1 MKSTLLTIALT
12 LAAPF
17 IWAQT
22 TTTTEKSTTVTPGGT
37 ETTTTTKTT
46 TATGTITEFAPGKTI
61 IVKEEGGPRTYTIGK
76 KIVYVTKAGKE
87 IPEAEVRERMRVG
100 AHVHVHYLKEGDGMM
115 VNRVIV
121 DD

>member
-12 LAAPF
+12 VAAPF
-17 IWAQT
+17 VWAQT

-46 TATGTITEFAPGKTI
+46 TATGTITEYAPGKTI
-61 IVKEEGGPRTYTIGK
+61 IVKEEAGPKTYTIGDK
-76 KIVYVTKAGKE
+76 VVYVTKGGE
-87 IPEAEVRERMRVG
+87 TIPEAEVRARMRVG
-100 AHVHVHYLKEGDGMM
+100 AHVHVHYLKNGEGMT
-115 VNRVIV
+115 VSRVVV

>member
-1 MKSTLLTIALT
+1 MKSLLLTIALT
-12 LAAPF
+12 VAAPF
-17 IWAQT
+17 VWAQS

-46 TATGTITEFAPGKTI
+46 TATGTITEYAPGKTI
-61 IVKEEGGPRTYTIGK
+61 IVKEESGPRTYTIGNK
-76 KIVYVTKAGKE
+76 VVYVTKAGVA
-87 IPEAEVRERMRVG
+87 IPEAEVQARMRVG
-100 AHVHVHYLKEGDGMM
+100 AHVHVHYLKDGEGMT